1 LGLTQAEL
9 AEGIISVPYL
19 SLIENEKAHPKPDI
33 LNPLA
38 KRLRTSQKELLG
50 VTDRH
55 VLRKAENL
63 IDKIR
68 NALVY
73 EDDQEAQSN
82 LEELKQ
88 LADLIADP
96 KVLIKTD
103 LLEINCLIHFSEA
116 TYEEKLKAFE
126 TKWEQLEDDAN
137 LMVWYLR
144 IKGNILFM
152 KDQLDQALFY
162 YKEAEKVI

>member
-1 LGLTQAEL
+1 MIIGLGHNIRRRRKKLGLTQAEL

-63 IDKIR
+63 IDKVR

-88 LADLIADP
+88 
-96 KVLIKTD
+96 
-103 LLEINCLIHFSEA
+103 
-116 TYEEKLKAFE
+116 
-126 TKWEQLEDDAN
+126 
-137 LMVWYLR
+137 
-144 IKGNILFM
+144 
-152 KDQLDQALFY
+152 
-162 YKEAEKVI
+162 